1 MSAELTQERF
11 ERGAYTDYSPER
23 KAEVLALLDANGG
36 NITRT
41 ANEAGI
47 QYSTLQYWQANKDRF
62 NEFRQQK
69 ELDLA
74 SKFESN
80 AHLLVNSISE
90 HDLSTASLSQKATAA
105 GIMVDKMQLLRGL
118 PTSISES
125 VERIEL
131 VSILQSALEAGL
143 ADAIDVSP
151 EPERIE

>member
-23 KAEVLALLDANGG
+23 KAEILALLDANGG
-36 NITRT
+36 NVTRT

-47 QYSTLQYWQANKDRF
+47 QYSTLQYWQANKERF

-105 GIMVDKMQLLRGL
+105 GIMVDKMQLLRNQ
-118 PTSISES
+118 PTSITQHVNSES
-125 VERIEL
+125 LTV
-131 VSILQSALEAGL
+131 VLQQVLNEITTSAAE
-143 ADAIDVSP
+143 
-151 EPERIE
+151 E